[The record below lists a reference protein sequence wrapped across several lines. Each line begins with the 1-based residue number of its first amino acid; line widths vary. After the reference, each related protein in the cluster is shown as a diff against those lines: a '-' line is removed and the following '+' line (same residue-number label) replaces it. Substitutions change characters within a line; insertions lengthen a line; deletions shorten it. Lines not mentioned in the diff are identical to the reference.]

1 MKSEIQ
7 KEFEEPR
14 PFRLKLWQQ
23 VFFIG
28 FLLFSVGLG
37 VLYATQNPILF
48 PTVILLGNFLAPVV
62 FVVFLYENRQL
73 SRLPLA
79 NVVLGFLYGGALAVF
94 IASVLES
101 LLISELTLS
110 TAFSVGFIEELAK
123 ILPLFLIAG
132 NLKHNIQLNGIIL
145 GVAIGMGF
153 AALESTGYS
162 FVTLLGTGGNLTLS
176 VGVLILRGLLS
187 PAAHGAWT
195 GILAGVIF
203 RESQPFLF
211 RIDPLVL
218 FAYLGVSALHG
229 LWNGLPFILPALMP
243 LPLSSI
249 LVTILIGGISLT
261 ILYFL
266 WQDAKKRRLT

>member
-14 PFRLKLWQQ
+14 RIGLKLWQQ

-28 FLLFSVGLG
+28 FLLFFVGLG
-37 VLYATQNPILF
+37 VLYVTQNPILF
-48 PTVILLGNFLAPVV
+48 PTVILLGNFLIPVV
-62 FVVFLYENRQL
+62 FVSFLYENRQI

-79 NVVLGFLYGGALAVF
+79 NVILGFLYGGALGVF

-101 LLISELTLS
+101 FLISEFIFF
-110 TAFSVGFIEELAK
+110 TAFVVGLIEELAK
-123 ILPLFLIAG
+123 ILPLFLIAR

-162 FVTLLGTGGNLTLS
+162 FIAFLTTEGNLTLA
-176 VGVLILRGLLS
+176 VGLLILRGLLS

-203 RESQPFLF
+203 RESKPFSY
-211 RIDPLVL
+211 RIDLLVL
-218 FAYLGVSALHG
+218 LTYIGVSVLHG
-229 LWNGLPFILPALMP
+229 LWNGLPLILTRFFP
-243 LPLSSI
+243 LALSSVLI
-249 LVTILIGGISLT
+249 TVVIGGVSLL
-261 ILYFL
+261 ILYLL
-266 WQDAKKRRLT
+266 WQDAKKRQLV